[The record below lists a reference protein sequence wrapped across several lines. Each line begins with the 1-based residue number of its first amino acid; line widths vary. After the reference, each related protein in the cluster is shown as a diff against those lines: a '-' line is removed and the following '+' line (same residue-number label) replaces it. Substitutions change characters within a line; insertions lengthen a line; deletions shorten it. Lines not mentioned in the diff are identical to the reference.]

1 MENYFNYFTE
11 IEEYFWKKRGTAL
24 LVSTLDWAL
33 IQWWKQAEIPIEA
46 VLKGIDRTF
55 EKFQTHRHK
64 TRKINSLAYCHQEI
78 LSAASDQER
87 VSLQHASAE
96 PFPRVDLAKY
106 LSMNADAVDRGA
118 EGFAS
123 NQRPESAGTIQDR
136 KSVV

>member
-33 IQWWKQAEIPIEA
+33 IDSWKQAEIPIEA

-64 TRKINSLAYCHQEI
+64 TRKTNSRPYCKQEFLRRGSNRER
-78 LSAASDQER
+78 LSR
-87 VSLQHASAE
+87 QHAPPE
-96 PFPRVDLAKY
+96 PFPR
-106 LSMNADAVDRGA
+106 AD
-118 EGFAS
+118 
-123 NQRPESAGTIQDR
+123 
-136 KSVV
+136 